1 LAFAET
7 LDREAVDLSTLLDIT
22 ALSRRFGGLVAVGD
36 VAMEVAAGSVHG
48 LIGPNGA
55 GKTTMLNLISGHL
68 ASSAGRIAFEGSDIT
83 RWPVDRRARFGIR
96 RTFQNLKLFREMTVL
111 ENIMVGMHG
120 QTHCEIWHALLRTPQ
135 QKAEETAI
143 TERAREALDFVGL
156 AHLADMQAGA
166 LPYGSQRLV
175 EIARAIVAR
184 PKLLLLDEPA
194 AGLNGAESQR
204 MVDLIRTIRASGV
217 TILLVEHHMDVVMP
231 SCDCITVLNYGKRL
245 ANGSPAEIRAHPE
258 VIKAYLGGRLKRRAK
273 PLQAQQQP
281 DAAHA
286 SP

>member
-1 LAFAET
+1 M
-7 LDREAVDLSTLLDIT
+7 STLLDISG
-22 ALSRRFGGLVAVGD
+22 LSRRFGGLVAVGD
-36 VAMEVAAGSVHG
+36 VGMEVAAGSVHG

-68 ASSAGRIAFEGSDIT
+68 ASSAGKIQFDGNDIT

-135 QKAEETAI
+135 QQAEETTI

-175 EIARAIVAR
+175 EIARAIVAQ

-273 PLQAQQQP
+273 AVQNPQP
-281 DAAHA
+281 EAAHA